1 MFLPPQ
7 NALRRRAFKEGHFT
21 RQNSIVGGGDDLG
34 EVMGERRE
42 GTGATASTTASTTA
56 AEERQQGQDD
66 GTNLGGD
73 YNGVIIKY
81 QKYIMK

>member
-7 NALRRRAFKEGHFT
+7 NALRRRAFKEGHFI
-21 RQNSIVGGGDDLG
+21 RKNSIVGVGDDLG
-34 EVMGERRE
+34 GVMGERRE
-42 GTGATASTTASTTA
+42 GTGATASTTA

-66 GTNLGGD
+66 GSNLGGD

>member
-1 MFLPPQ
+1 
-7 NALRRRAFKEGHFT
+7 
-21 RQNSIVGGGDDLG
+21 
-34 EVMGERRE
+34 MGERRE
-42 GTGATASTTASTTA
+42 GTGATASTTA

>member
-7 NALRRRAFKEGHFT
+7 NALRRRAFKEGHFI
-21 RQNSIVGGGDDLG
+21 RKNSIVG
-34 EVMGERRE
+34 
-42 GTGATASTTASTTA
+42 

-66 GTNLGGD
+66 GSNLGGD